1 MISNIDSSIKYLFV
15 PTMVSK
21 ENKENENEKLIDEA
35 NLNITEYQRIMNQI
49 KILLSK
55 LENKVTLD
63 EFIYYCFSL
72 NDEPITIF
80 SEEEMNCIDND
91 LTHLIDRDILPREI
105 ESIRFRNFMDNS
117 SSYLYCSKKLLDA
130 YNSQEPLNINDYY
143 LFTSYLVSLLNMVNK
158 DSVEKSNYFLDKVNR
173 LKPKPVISNNIDDF
187 I

>member
-1 MISNIDSSIKYLFV
+1 MISNIDSSIRYLFV

-21 ENKENENEKLIDEA
+21 ENKENENEELIDEA
-35 NLNITEYQRIMNQI
+35 NLNITEYQQIMNQI
-49 KILLSK
+49 EILLSN

-63 EFIYYCFSL
+63 EFIYYCFNL

-80 SEEEMNCIDND
+80 SEEEINHIDND
-91 LTHLIDRDILPREI
+91 LTHLIDRDIIPPQI
-105 ESIRFRNFMDNS
+105 EFVRIRYFIDNTG
-117 SSYLYCSKKLLDA
+117 SYIDCTKKLLDA

-158 DSVEKSNYFLDKVNR
+158 DSAEKSKYFLDKINR